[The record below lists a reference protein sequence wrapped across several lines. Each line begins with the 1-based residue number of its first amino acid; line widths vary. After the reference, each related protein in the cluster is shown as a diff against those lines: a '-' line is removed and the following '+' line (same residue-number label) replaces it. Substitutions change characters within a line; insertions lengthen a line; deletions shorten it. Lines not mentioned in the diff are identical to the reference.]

1 MFIENMFQLDYMGVS
16 SWEGLNDVGKD
27 KQHQNKTTTIIPEK
41 YEADIKALC
50 DYAGTT
56 TLTEG
61 MTIIITLKDI
71 LKICPRKR
79 HRVDSFN
86 SLVKYLREQ
95 WSVELLIASNK
106 TKYNEKEDI

>member
-16 SWEGLNDVGKD
+16 SWEGLNDAVKT
-27 KQHQNKTTTIIPEK
+27 KQHQPQTTTIIPEK

-61 MTIIITLKDI
+61 MTINITLQDI

-79 HRVDSFN
+79 RRVDSFN

-95 WSVELLIASNK
+95 WDVELIISSK
-106 TKYNEKEDI
+106 KVQ

>member
-1 MFIENMFQLDYMGVS
+1 MLIENLYQLDYMGVP
-16 SWEGLNDVGKD
+16 SWEEFNEAGKT

-41 YEADIKALC
+41 YDADIKALC

-56 TLTEG
+56 TLKEG
-61 MTIIITLKDI
+61 TIISITLQDI
-71 LKICPRKR
+71 LQICPRKR

-86 SLVKYLREQ
+86 SLVKYLRER
-95 WSVELLIASNK
+95 WSVELLITSNK